1 MLPLK
6 PLRAANCAA
15 VVGVVA
21 AAAVDAVAVAAVA
34 AIAGLLLLPRV
45 RVRPGSVQGGV
56 HCCMLPWKPLQVANV
71 AAVAFVVVVA
81 AVVAAASA
89 AVAELLL
96 LPRARVQPG
105 SVQNGVHVS
114 APRMKMCTAACAR
127 LGRHG
132 SVRAAGA
139 GQWVQGGLAEPP
151 SGARGPRGVARRR
164 AWAARV
170 QRHPPFAVFS
180 FLFSHLFSMQRCN

>member
-6 PLRAANCAA
+6 T
-15 VVGVVA
+15 
-21 AAAVDAVAVAAVA
+21 
-34 AIAGLLLLPRV
+34 
-45 RVRPGSVQGGV
+45 
-56 HCCMLPWKPLQVANV
+56 LQNAANV

-164 AWAARV
+164 AWAARA
-170 QRHPPFAVFS
+170 QRRLTFAVFI
-180 FLFSHLFSMQRCN
+180 FSHFFTRLLL

>member
-34 AIAGLLLLPRV
+34 AVAGLLLLPRV
-45 RVRPGSVQGGV
+45 RVRPGSVQDGV
-56 HCCMLPWKPLQVANV
+56 HCCMLPLNPLQAANV

-114 APRMKMCTAACAR
+114 ALRMKMCTAACAR
-127 LGRHG
+127 LGSRG
-132 SVRAAGA
+132 SVLASGA
-139 GQWVQGGLAEPP
+139 GQWVQGRLAEP
-151 SGARGPRGVARRR
+151 SAGARGSSSVVRQR
-164 AWAARV
+164 AWAARA
-170 QRHPPFAVFS
+170 QRQLPFAA
-180 FLFSHLFSMQRCN
+180 LFFYYRF